1 MAEKVCGAWRFP
13 RHKIELFIVNLFRL
27 ALFELCSRLCQNNSL
42 LYHETIFYW
51 THPEILLFEV
61 QPKGDRSKVQKI
73 RKEPSF
79 KRKIDDFKRF
89 IAKVEMRQIFQM
101 VFCTNLTHD

>member
-42 LYHETIFYW
+42 LYHETRFYW
-51 THPEILLFEV
+51 THPEILLFGV
-61 QPKGDRSKVQKI
+61 QPKGDRRKVQKI

-79 KRKIDDFKRF
+79 KRKIDKKIHREGGNKTDFSKGF
-89 IAKVEMRQIFQM
+89 LHKS
-101 VFCTNLTHD
+101 N